1 MGYLNGLSDERL
13 KVTERFTLTDENT
26 LTYRA
31 TIEDPTVF
39 VQPWTVELPMQ
50 RTEGPIYEV
59 ACHEGNYGMA
69 NILSGH
75 RAEERTSR

>member
-1 MGYLNGLSDERL
+1 MNDA
-13 KVTERFTLTDENT
+13 NT

-39 VQPWTVELPMQ
+39 VRPWTVELSMD
-50 RTEGPIYEV
+50 RTAGPLFEV
-59 ACHEGNYGMA
+59 ACHEGNYGMF

-75 RAEERTSR
+75 RAEERQLRR